1 MKNLMVKETDWYK
14 NKKWDA
20 SIEKEFFNKLH
31 RSRSQKYQHLK
42 TQAAKLVDKYPNKAL
57 ELIELYFEGASDHFW
72 DAEASATK
80 AMAYISLN
88 KVEQAIDAF
97 EESLEN
103 LAKHGGTNP
112 SIDLHYPFYV
122 ALNGLKQY
130 YDRVLT
136 ILEGIKHEP
145 VLPWGI
151 FKYYASLAI
160 ILYEK
165 NASNKN
171 IILYIDKALA
181 ASELQT
187 SGLPYHKKL
196 GLVVVGKYSK
206 TIRQL
211 KSIRKNITIAA
222 FIQKSIHKL
231 FVR

>member
-1 MKNLMVKETDWYK
+1 MTKDTDWYK
-14 NKKWDA
+14 NNEWNA

-42 TQAAKLVDKYPNKAL
+42 TQAGKLADKYPNKSL

-72 DAEASATK
+72 DAEASAIK

-103 LAKHGGTNP
+103 MAKYGGTNP

-122 ALNGLKQY
+122 ASNGLKQY
-130 YDRVLT
+130 YERVLI
-136 ILEGIKHEP
+136 ILEGIKNEP

-160 ILYEK
+160 TLYEK
-165 NASNKN
+165 NLLIKISVCTLIKRLQQVSCKHLVCR
-171 IILYIDKALA
+171 II
-181 ASELQT
+181 
-187 SGLPYHKKL
+187 
-196 GLVVVGKYSK
+196 
-206 TIRQL
+206 
-211 KSIRKNITIAA
+211 KS
-222 FIQKSIHKL
+222 
-231 FVR
+231 